1 MKYVIRSFLF
11 HIITII
17 IFTILYYL
25 FSDHYTKSGFKFET
39 IDYILLSVTI
49 QAGVGISDIHPTTF
63 YGKLILIIQQLLM
76 ITTHIF
82 TIYFFTI

>member
-1 MKYVIRSFLF
+1 MKYIVRSFIF

-25 FSDHYTKSGFKFET
+25 FSDHYTKSGKKFED

-63 YGKLILIIQQLLM
+63 YGKLILILQQLLM

-82 TIYFFTI
+82 TLYFFTI